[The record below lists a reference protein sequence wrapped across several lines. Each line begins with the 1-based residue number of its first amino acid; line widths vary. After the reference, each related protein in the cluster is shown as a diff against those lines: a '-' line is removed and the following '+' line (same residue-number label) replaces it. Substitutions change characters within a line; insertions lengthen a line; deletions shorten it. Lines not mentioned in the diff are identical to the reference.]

1 MEMECVLD
9 SKGSIHGNPI
19 ARPVASQ
26 IIRNDVSHEEAMLVA
41 CCLHFLRAS
50 NDSYT
55 FCETAEQEQ
64 QLALFSL
71 QVAFQLLMFVSIVH
85 MAL

>member
-1 MEMECVLD
+1 MDNDGSSHGD
-9 SKGSIHGNPI
+9 SI
-19 ARPVASQ
+19 AQPVASQ

-50 NDSYT
+50 NDFYT

-71 QVAFQLLMFVSIVH
+71 QVAFELLMLVSIVH

>member
-1 MEMECVLD
+1 MLD
-9 SKGSIHGNPI
+9 NKGSNHGNPI

-26 IIRNDVSHEEAMLVA
+26 IIRNDVSHAEAMLVA

-50 NDSYT
+50 NDFYI

-71 QVAFQLLMFVSIVH
+71 QVAFSISMFVSIVH

>member
-1 MEMECVLD
+1 MLN
-9 SKGSIHGNPI
+9 SSGSSHGNPI

-41 CCLHFLRAS
+41 WCLHFLPAG
-50 NDSYT
+50 NDFYT
-55 FCETAEQEQ
+55 FCETAKQEQ
-64 QLALFSL
+64 QLDLFSL
-71 QVAFQLLMFVSIVH
+71 QVAFLLLRFVRIVH

>member
-1 MEMECVLD
+1 
-9 SKGSIHGNPI
+9 
-19 ARPVASQ
+19 
-26 IIRNDVSHEEAMLVA
+26 MLVA

-50 NDSYT
+50 NDFYT
-55 FCETAEQEQ
+55 FCKTAEQEQ

-85 MAL
+85 MALCAVQKEIFFNSMEQRWFKLRVLDVL

>member
-9 SKGSIHGNPI
+9 SKGSSHGNPI

-26 IIRNDVSHEEAMLVA
+26 IIRNDVSHEAAMLVA
-41 CCLHFLRAS
+41 CCLNFLRAS
-50 NDSYT
+50 NDFYT

-71 QVAFQLLMFVSIVH
+71 QVAFKLLMLVSIVH

>member
-9 SKGSIHGNPI
+9 SRGSSHGNPI

-26 IIRNDVSHEEAMLVA
+26 VIRNDISHEEAMLVA

-50 NDSYT
+50 NGFYT

-64 QLALFSL
+64 QVALFSL
-71 QVAFQLLMFVSIVH
+71 QVPFQLSMLFSIVH